1 VNIIIPIG
9 GIGKRFLEDG
19 YLMPKP
25 LIKSLGKSI
34 IFWNIGSL
42 NLKDGDTVYIVYREE
57 FNIKEMFPWQVEC
70 LTHREVAVVRE
81 K

>member
-1 VNIIIPIG
+1 MTPQQLQPILTTDMLSL
-9 GIGKRFLEDG
+9 KAYMDFPDA
-19 YLMPKP
+19 
-25 LIKSLGKSI
+25 LIQ
-34 IFWNIGSL
+34 
-42 NLKDGDTVYIVYREE
+42 VYREE